1 MNPSSRRSF
10 LGTSL
15 AFPALASVP
24 SETGSPAQAPAAQG
38 RAPQSAP
45 KFTYGTLGKTGMK
58 VTRLAFGCMVTSDQS
73 VVERAADM
81 GINYFDTAR
90 VYQGGN
96 NERMVGAA
104 LKNYRNKVYISSKT
118 PAKDRKSA
126 LDSLDASLK
135 ELQTDHLDVWHL
147 HSRST
152 PAEVTDELLDAQR
165 TAKQQGKIRF
175 AGVSFHAGHAEMI
188 PAMLKLNHFDVF
200 LMSYN
205 YTMDPSI
212 EPLLVAARKAG
223 VGLVAMKVM
232 AGGAKPTPFYKVAPD
247 QLSKLTREGAPWAAL
262 KWAMKNPN
270 IDTTIPSIM
279 DNEQLDENM
288 TAMSAPFS
296 AVDGKLLAQRLEE
309 IRPLYCRMCGHCEGQ
324 CAQGLPV
331 ADVLRFL
338 MYAEGYGQ
346 FALGREHFKAL
357 PAELADVRCAS
368 CSNCTVKCPNGVQ
381 VSARLH
387 QAQQLF
393 A

>member
-15 AFPALASVP
+15 ALPALASVP

-58 VTRLAFGCMVTSDQS
+58 VTRVAFGCMVTSDQS
-73 VVERAADM
+73 VVERAADI

-104 LKNYRNKVYISSKT
+104 LKKYRDKVFISSKT

-212 EPLLVAARKAG
+212 EPLLVAAHKAG

-247 QLSKLTREGAPWAAL
+247 QLSKLTREGAPLAAL

-270 IDTTIPSIM
+270 IDTTIPSIV
-279 DNEQLDENM
+279 DNDQLDENIS
-288 TAMSAPFS
+288 AMSTPFT
-296 AVDGKLLAQRLEE
+296 AADGKLLAQRLEE

-324 CAQGLPV
+324 CSQGLPV

-368 CSNCTVKCPNGVQ
+368 CTNCTVKCPNGVQ

-387 QAQQLF
+387 RAQQLF

>member
-10 LGTSL
+10 LGTTL
-15 AFPALASVP
+15 ALPALASVP

-58 VTRLAFGCMVTSDQS
+58 VTRLAFGCMITSDQS
-73 VVERAADM
+73 VVERAADI

-104 LKNYRNKVYISSKT
+104 LKKYRDKVYISSKT

-126 LDSLDASLK
+126 LDSLDTSLK

-147 HSRST
+147 HNRST
-152 PAEVTDELLDAQR
+152 PAEVNDEVLDAQR
-165 TAKQQGKIRF
+165 IAKRDGKIRF

-212 EPLLVAARKAG
+212 EPLLAAARKAG
-223 VGLVAMKVM
+223 VGIVAMKVL
-232 AGGAKPTPFYKVAPD
+232 AGGVKPSSFYKVAPD
-247 QLSKLTREGAPWAAL
+247 QLSKLTREGAPLAAI
-262 KWAMKNPN
+262 KWVLKNPN
-270 IDTTIPSIM
+270 IDTMIPSIV
-279 DNEQLDENM
+279 DNEQLDENISAM
-288 TAMSAPFS
+288 TAPFS
-296 AVDGKLLAQRLEE
+296 SADGKLLAQRLEE
-309 IRPLYCRMCGHCEGQ
+309 IKPLYCRMCGHCEGQ

-338 MYAEGYGQ
+338 MYAEGYGE
-346 FALGREHFKAL
+346 FALGRDHFKAL
-357 PAELADVRCAS
+357 PAEVAEVRCGS
-368 CSNCTVKCPNGVQ
+368 CAKCTVQCPNGVQ
-381 VSARLH
+381 VAARLH
-387 QAQQLF
+387 RAQQLF